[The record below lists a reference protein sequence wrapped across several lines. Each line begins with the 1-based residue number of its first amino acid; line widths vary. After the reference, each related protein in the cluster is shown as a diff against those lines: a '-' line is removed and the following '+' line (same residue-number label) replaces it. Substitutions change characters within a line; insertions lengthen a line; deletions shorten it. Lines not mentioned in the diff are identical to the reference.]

1 MSESN
6 KEQNSQR
13 GGSGIYKVSWNH
25 VELISENFK
34 NFLKAKMVDFIHFP
48 KNYYNIICG
57 ICTMSIIAYTDGF
70 IYVGRKMKSE
80 TILSES
86 P

>member
-1 MSESN
+1 
-6 KEQNSQR
+6 
-13 GGSGIYKVSWNH
+13 
-25 VELISENFK
+25 
-34 NFLKAKMVDFIHFP
+34 MVDFIHFP